1 MTKATLDEL
10 ASEWNSGIQFIT
22 KKLDEQ
28 SKDTGVIK
36 DEIEKAHTRLDE
48 IEKKAQDLETTTKGI
63 VFKNGNQE
71 IRAEKGYV
79 LEEAKKAFNDA
90 IRKNRADGLYCK
102 DLFEGDTA
110 SEGKGGITVPE
121 LVMGIYMDNLRQMS
135 PVRDV
140 ATVTT
145 IGTDKLERLV
155 DPGRFG
161 ATWVAE
167 VSARPKTGS
176 TTFNR
181 VFIPLHEMYSFPQAT
196 RTLLQDSAYDLE
208 GHIMNQVVLDM
219 AEAESDKFINGD
231 GVGVPKGLLD
241 VVAVSATA
249 PNSYEFGKVVHY
261 TTAASASVTL
271 DDVIDLQEELRQA
284 YNSSAVWMMNQTT
297 RRQLRKVKQTQTYA
311 WEPNSQAGAAPT
323 LLGRPVV
330 IADHMPSPAN
340 GAKVVLYG
348 DFARSYQIVDH
359 ATVTMIRDELTN
371 KPFIGFYI
379 TRRTGGAPVQF
390 DSYKILQ
397 CLG

>member
-1 MTKATLDEL
+1 MSEEIRKL
-10 ASEWNSGIQFIT
+10 ASEWNSGLLALNE
-22 KKLDEQ
+22 KLDKQ
-28 SKDTGVIK
+28 AKDGGVIK
-36 DEIEKAHTRLDE
+36 DEIQKTHARLDE
-48 IEKKAQDLETTTKGI
+48 IEAKAKDLEETTKGI
-63 VFKNGNQE
+63 VFKSGDKVVK
-71 IRAEKGYV
+71 ADKGYV
-79 LEEAKKAFNDA
+79 LEEAQAAFNDA

-102 DLFEGDTA
+102 DLFEGDTG
-110 SEGKGGITVPE
+110 SNGKGGITVPE
-121 LVMGIYMDNLRQMS
+121 LVMGIYMDNLRKMS
-135 PVRDV
+135 PIREQ

-145 IGTDKLERLV
+145 ISTDKLERLV

-167 VSARPKTGS
+167 LSARPTTGT

-181 VFIPLHEMYSFPQAT
+181 VFIPLHEIYSFPQAT

-208 GHIMNQVVLDM
+208 GHIMNQVVFDM
-219 AEAESDKFINGD
+219 AAAESDKFVNGD
-231 GVGVPKGLLD
+231 GVGTPTGLLS
-241 VVAVSATA
+241 VSAWADNTV
-249 PNSYEFGKVVHY
+249 YEFGKVGHY

-284 YNSSAVWMMNQTT
+284 YNSNAVWIMNQTT

-330 IADHMPSPAN
+330 IADHMPSPGSGN
-340 GAKVVLYG
+340 KVVLYG
-348 DFARSYQIVDH
+348 DFAKSYQIVDH
-359 ATVTMIRDELTN
+359 AEVTMMRDELTN

-397 CLG
+397 CAV